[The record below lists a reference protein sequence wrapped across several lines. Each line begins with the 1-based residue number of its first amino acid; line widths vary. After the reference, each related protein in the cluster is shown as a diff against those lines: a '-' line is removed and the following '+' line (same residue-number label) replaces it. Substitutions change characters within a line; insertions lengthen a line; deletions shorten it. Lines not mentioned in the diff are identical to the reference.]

1 MDDCVEQGQCMTK
14 KVNVVQYDMADFLAS
29 CVDAYCELA
38 HVKPEQLGKATTPFC
53 ENGIA
58 RPTASDEEPP
68 GKLKGIA
75 SKVLMKILFC
85 GEDGQV
91 RSFESN
97 PKPGIKSH
105 GSGPRTATSPC
116 IVWVSYIHGSKDK
129 YLQGFVGDS
138 FESCQLWL
146 FADADFAGEH
156 DAKSTTGCANGP
168 GRTEHL
174 FPAECFQQKADGDI
188 DIVN

>member
-1 MDDCVEQGQCMTK
+1 MTK
-14 KVNVVQYDMADFLAS
+14 KVNIVQYDMADFLAS

-75 SKVLMKILFC
+75 SKVLMKILFAARMARF
-85 GEDGQV
+85 DLL
-91 RSFESN
+91 R
-97 PKPGIKSH
+97 
-105 GSGPRTATSPC
+105 ATQSLASRVTKWSTDC
-116 IVWVSYIHGSKDK
+116 DIALHRLVSYIHGSKDK

-138 FESCQLWL
+138 FESCQL
-146 FADADFAGEH
+146 
-156 DAKSTTGCANGP
+156 
-168 GRTEHL
+168 
-174 FPAECFQQKADGDI
+174 
-188 DIVN
+188 